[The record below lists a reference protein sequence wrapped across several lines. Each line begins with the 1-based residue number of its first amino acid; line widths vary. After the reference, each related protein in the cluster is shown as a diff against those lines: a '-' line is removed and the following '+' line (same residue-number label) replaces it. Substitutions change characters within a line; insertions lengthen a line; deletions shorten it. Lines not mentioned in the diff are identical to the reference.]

1 MAESPLFTP
10 IAAARIAASPASPAF
25 ASIEMPDLVGVIEA
39 RLQEAILSGS
49 LAPGS
54 RIVEAELA
62 RQMGVS
68 RAPVREAA
76 RRLESLGLLVSRP
89 RHGFAVRT
97 ISVKEVDDLY
107 QVRINLEL
115 MSAALA
121 CRNATDEEL
130 ANVGLKVDEM
140 VAKADVLDQSAR
152 VALDLSFHVHICQLS
167 RNEYLQR
174 LFENMM
180 TEVRMFLA
188 LSEETYGDRHALA
201 ETHRPI
207 ALALAARD
215 IPTVQNALRYHL
227 EVAQEHVRGL
237 FLQKG

>member
-1 MAESPLFTP
+1 MNPSLPDP
-10 IAAARIAASPASPAF
+10 KAF
-25 ASIEMPDLVGVIEA
+25 ASIEVPDLVGVIEA
-39 RLQEAILSGS
+39 RLQDAILAGRI
-49 LAPGS
+49 APGE

-97 ISVKEVDDLY
+97 ISVKQVDDLY
-107 QVRINLEL
+107 RVRITLER

-121 CRNATDEEL
+121 CETATDAEL
-130 ANVGLKVDEM
+130 ALVVTRVDEM
-140 VAKADVLDQSAR
+140 VAQADVLKQAER
-152 VALDLSFHVHICQLS
+152 VALDLAFHAHICELS
-167 RNEYLQR
+167 RNEYLYR
-174 LFENMM
+174 LFDNMQ

-188 LSEETYGDRHALA
+188 LTEDTYGDRHLLA

-207 ALALAARD
+207 ALALQARD
-215 IPTVQNALRYHL
+215 VPRVQAALSYHL
-227 EVAQEHVRGL
+227 EEARVHVRSL
-237 FLQKG
+237 FQKAET